1 MLGRPPCS
9 TLPAQ
14 RFFNWYRHLA
24 LDIKDLE
31 DRRRG
36 RRGGAR
42 NVLSVLRNDAVVL
55 CAWREGTQI
64 AQPHQA
70 LRAAAVELS
79 AAAWR
84 IAWLSPPSSSR
95 LHIRPLQGQHLQR
108 LRLLGRGP
116 YRPPALFFL
125 GEEPPANLAVWFAV
139 SVLIE
144 LSSNIPTQTNEHIL
158 GRVCRKSSF
167 IAAHVV
173 HSEWKMCDSPMHSTS
188 PQQTKQRLSDVRFPT
203 LQNFHICLGSV
214 KRAQNQRGFRRQPGC
229 GRKTLS
235 TVH

>member
-1 MLGRPPCS
+1 MC
-9 TLPAQ
+9 Q
-14 RFFNWYRHLA
+14 RTMN
-24 LDIKDLE
+24 IEKSC
-31 DRRRG
+31 
-36 RRGGAR
+36 
-42 NVLSVLRNDAVVL
+42 LSVFQNQTNAHKRKPLAFHDFWADGIGQLVLHFQWSRKMPLEKGCLHKIVRN
-55 CAWREGTQI
+55 
-64 AQPHQA
+64 
-70 LRAAAVELS
+70 
-79 AAAWR
+79 
-84 IAWLSPPSSSR
+84 
-95 LHIRPLQGQHLQR
+95 
-108 LRLLGRGP
+108 LL
-116 YRPPALFFL
+116 LI
-125 GEEPPANLAVWFAV
+125 ANLAVWFAV

-214 KRAQNQRGFRRQPGC
+214 KRAQNQRGFRWQSGC